1 MRASLRF
8 QTMMQ
13 SLSPLDYFGLL
24 VADPDS
30 VPLLEA
36 SAAIAQD
43 ACPDLDLQGVLDTFD
58 GLASR
63 LGDECRRV
71 NVPEARLE
79 RALRFFHQTLGF
91 AGNMAAYYD
100 PDNSYLHKVL
110 ETRRGIPI
118 SLAVLFVELARSVG
132 LAAHGVGF
140 PGHFLVRVDFDRDVA
155 IIDPFTGSV
164 LDRDLIARLAD
175 AHGEPAER
183 LLAPATTHQILA
195 RMLGN
200 LHQIHERRGDTALRE
215 KVEARIRLL
224 GG

>member
-1 MRASLRF
+1 
-8 QTMMQ
+8 MMQ

-24 VADPDS
+24 VADPDT

-36 SAAIAQD
+36 AASIAQD
-43 ACPDLDLQGVLDTFD
+43 ACPDLDLQSVLDTFD
-58 GLASR
+58 SQAAR
-63 LGDECRRV
+63 LGEDCRRIGS
-71 NVPEARLE
+71 PQARLE
-79 RALRFFHQTLGF
+79 HTLRFFDQTLGF

-100 PDNSYLHKVL
+100 PENSYLHRVL
-110 ETRRGIPI
+110 DTRRGIPI

-132 LAAHGVGF
+132 LDAHGVGF
-140 PGHFLVRVDFDRDVA
+140 PGHFLVRVNFERDTA
-155 IIDPFTGSV
+155 IIDPFTGSI

-200 LHQIHERRGDTALRE
+200 LHQIHERRGDTELRE